1 MTLSAGSRVGPPYT
15 SPMTSVADE
24 LREAQRQELR
34 RMTVSERL
42 ALALRLGDDDLELFA
57 KARNID
63 RESGSALLRRGRQN
77 GRRPSR
83 CFDAPL

>member
-1 MTLSAGSRVGPPYT
+1 
-15 SPMTSVADE
+15 
-24 LREAQRQELR
+24 
-34 RMTVSERL
+34 MTVSERL

-63 RESGSALLRRGRQN
+63 RESASARLRSGRQN

-83 CFDAPL
+83 CFDVAR

>member
-1 MTLSAGSRVGPPYT
+1 MN
-15 SPMTSVADE
+15 SVADE
-24 LREAQRQELR
+24 LREVERQELS

-57 KARNID
+57 RARNID
-63 RESGSALLRRGRQN
+63 RESGNALLRRGRQN

-83 CFDAPL
+83 CFDTSL

>member
-1 MTLSAGSRVGPPYT
+1 MN
-15 SPMTSVADE
+15 SVANE
-24 LREAQRQELR
+24 LREVERQELA

-63 RESGSALLRRGRQN
+63 RESASTRLRSGRQN

-83 CFDAPL
+83 CFDAAR